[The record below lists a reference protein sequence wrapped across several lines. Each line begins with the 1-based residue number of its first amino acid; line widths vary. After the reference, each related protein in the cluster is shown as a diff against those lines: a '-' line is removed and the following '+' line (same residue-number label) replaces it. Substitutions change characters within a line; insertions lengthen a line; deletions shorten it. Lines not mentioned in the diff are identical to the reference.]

1 MRPASAREAVV
12 GECVC
17 PVCGFPSPVFTDGDA
32 FFGFHYGLIGRSG
45 GVRFDRPCPGTWLP
59 VEWSGVAS

>member
-1 MRPASAREAVV
+1 M

-32 FFGFHYGLIGRSG
+32 FFGFHYGMIGRSG